1 MIVNA
6 HFVKELISNIREG
19 FHKGEEED
27 SPQKPQLWGIYYIS
41 LADVQRGTVG
51 HQ

>member
-6 HFVKELISNIREG
+6 YLVKELISNIREG

-27 SPQKPQLWGIYYIS
+27 SPQKPQLWGIYHIS
-41 LADVQRGTVG
+41 ADVQRGTPG
-51 HQ
+51 YQ